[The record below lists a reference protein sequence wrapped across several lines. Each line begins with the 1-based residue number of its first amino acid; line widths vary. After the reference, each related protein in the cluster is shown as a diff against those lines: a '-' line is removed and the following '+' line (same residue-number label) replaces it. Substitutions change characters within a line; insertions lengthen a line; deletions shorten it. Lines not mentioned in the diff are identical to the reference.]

1 VPPVEV
7 PNSFKRELDK
17 KEPRLAAAITECVL
31 RLAENPRHPG
41 LQTHPM
47 QGHKGVFEAYV
58 DRKNRVTFHYAE
70 GRIVLR
76 RHCNHDILKRP

>member
-1 VPPVEV
+1 MPPVEV
-7 PNSFKRELDK
+7 PDSFKRELDK
-17 KEPRLAAAITECVL
+17 KEPRLA
-31 RLAENPRHPG
+31 ENTRHPG
-41 LQTHPM
+41 LRTHPM